1 MAAIGIESLGF
12 IFLLLC
18 ITWHDGVVE
27 TCHGA
32 SLQHPYRY
40 YRIQLIKV
48 RKCTVF
54 SKICVFSPF
63 LSTIRWIFNIISTD
77 TFLKKYENQQLFFH
91 DKIFFSFQRYF
102 RLKKFFSLEEKFFLS
117 LFLKFFI
124 VIKFFFR
131 PIISKKVSVLFSKSM
146 KTNNYFFSTLDLYC
160 FLTYPL

>member
-1 MAAIGIESLGF
+1 MAAIGIESLGVIF
-12 IFLLLC
+12 IIMYYL
-18 ITWHDGVVE
+18 HDGLVE

-91 DKIFFSFQRYF
+91 DKIFFSFQRHF

-124 VIKFFFR
+124 VIKIFFR
-131 PIISKKVSVLFSKSM
+131 PKISKKVSVHFSKSM
-146 KTNNYFFSTLDLYC
+146 KTNNYFFRT
-160 FLTYPL
+160 P